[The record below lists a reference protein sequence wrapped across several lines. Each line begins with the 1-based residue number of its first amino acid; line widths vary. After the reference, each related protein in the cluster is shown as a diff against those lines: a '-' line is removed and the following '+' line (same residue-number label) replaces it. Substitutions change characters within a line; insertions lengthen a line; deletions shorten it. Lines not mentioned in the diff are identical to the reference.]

1 MLWLKN
7 KFTLSDRGT
16 IELVLAILASAFQD
30 FALLLPTGLIYSF
43 IMFMSVLSIGGVN
56 MPDSRAV
63 FYLGGAFV
71 CAMLILLASWL
82 QYNATFSASYK
93 ESSFRRLNLAEI
105 LHKISL
111 SFFDGR
117 NLTNLAA
124 SIMNDCAAFETS
136 ETHFIAPFGGAA
148 IFIIFMSFPLIYI
161 NWRMAL
167 ALLWVVPAAFII
179 VGFSRK
185 IQKFFSRN
193 SSNYIDSQD
202 KGINEFIKFNR
213 DSRVNKYID
222 NLTQKINLA
231 EKFSNKSHLF
241 TSIFVASS
249 YLILRLGIVSTALT
263 GTVLFSRNSLQFTD
277 FILFIM
283 IALRIYD
290 PLEIALQNFAAIIHV
305 SNNEQVNEIMTQ
317 DLQANTGQL
326 TGNSDTANGIITQ
339 NKDRLANNDTANG
352 IITQDLL
359 TNSGRLAGNSEQV
372 NGIIMQ
378 NKDRLANNERGNEN
392 ITRGKNKLAN
402 KNFTIEFQ
410 HVNFTD
416 NDGQEIL
423 RDISFTAREKQ
434 VTILTGSGNITAAKL
449 LLRFYNI
456 NQGEI
461 RIGGEN
467 INQFDPEKLM
477 SLFSVISDDVQLI
490 NSPVIENIRLGRKNA
505 SDKDVSKAAELVKL
519 NLSRIPEG
527 YKLSRLERQKISIA
541 RAILKNAPIVLL
553 DERIIFPENKPA
565 ITSLINN
572 KTVIIISHNM
582 QNFTGAD
589 KEVNL

>member
-71 CAMLILLASWL
+71 CAMLILLTSWL

-105 LHKISL
+105 LRRISL

-117 NLTNLAA
+117 NLTSLAA

-148 IFIIFMSFPLIYI
+148 IFIIFMAFPLIYI
-161 NWRMAL
+161 DWRMAL

-193 SSNYIDSQD
+193 SSNYIDLQD

-231 EKFSNKSHLF
+231 EKFSSKSHLF
-241 TSIFVASS
+241 TSIFAASS

-263 GTVLFSRNSLQFTD
+263 GAVLFSRNSLQFTD

-317 DLQANTGQL
+317 
-326 TGNSDTANGIITQ
+326 
-339 NKDRLANNDTANG
+339 NKDRLANNDTING
-352 IITQDLL
+352 IITQNSQANTVRLTGNNEQVNEIMPQDLL
-359 TNSGRLAGNSEQV
+359 TSSG
-372 NGIIMQ
+372 
-378 NKDRLANNERGNEN
+378 RLANNERVNEN
-392 ITRGKNKLAN
+392 ITRGKNKLVN

-434 VTILTGSGNITAAKL
+434 ITILTGSGNITAAKL
-449 LLRFYNI
+449 LLKFYDI

-477 SLFSVISDDVQLI
+477 SLFSIISDDVQLI

-505 SDKDVSKAAELVKL
+505 SDKDVLKAAELVKL
-519 NLSRIPEG
+519 NLSRLPEG

-541 RAILKNAPIVLL
+541 RAILKDAPIVLL
-553 DERIIFPENKPA
+553 DERIISPENKPA
-565 ITSLINN
+565 ITRLINN

-589 KEVNL
+589 KEVIL